1 MRRRGFVLLSVLL
14 TAGAAGL
21 LATAIIA
28 GAAQRTQQAR
38 RHQAQVQAREWC
50 LGARLLPLG
59 SDLRVDGWRLQRT
72 ADGAASAGDARGT
85 WCIAGDGG
93 ETWERGR

>member
-1 MRRRGFVLLSVLL
+1 MRRRGFVLLTVLL

-28 GAAQRTQQAR
+28 AAAQRTQQAR

-59 SDLRVDGWRLQRT
+59 SDLQVDGWRLQRGL
-72 ADGAASAGDARGT
+72 DGASSAGDARGI
-85 WCIAGDGG
+85 WRIAADGG
-93 ETWERGR
+93 ESWERGR